1 MRNVRTAMQAHRE
14 QSRERGTGLMPSRV
28 VNERHVQ
35 AMDAGNTT
43 GRMIGRIDAIIM
55 AMLVT
60 LATVFA
66 FGSTTS
72 AAFAASSSYADY
84 ATWNA
89 VAEDINKQLAQGESD
104 YRSGNTYQAAT
115 DFQNARW
122 MNYDASNFSTVVNS
136 TIGEDKQKALLQEF
150 TDLENLAYK
159 PNNADTIAS
168 KVDALSN
175 DITATAQTLDANGSL
190 ANPRDYAKQRDAQ
203 TAKERKKLDAAKKNS
218 SKGKGDRTWGEVAGE
233 MNVILD
239 KAYKA
244 AISGKGAEGSSL
256 VNNAYYQY
264 YEKLGF
270 EKNVMNVISG
280 DRVSQVEYQ
289 FKMTR
294 KTMRDGGSQKQ
305 IKKLVDDLKSWLVE
319 DAATLDGGAAGNTNG
334 LTTLITS
341 SAGQAFLILIRE
353 GLEALLVVAAV
364 IAYLIKSGNKR
375 FAKWIYLGVL
385 AGLAGS
391 GLIAVLFTFLFGG
404 SGPIQEISEGV
415 CALIAMLMLLWTS
428 NWMLNK
434 SSVEAWNRYIRTKT
448 ETAVTS
454 AQRKADAGES
464 VGFGMIVSLAMLSFL
479 AVFREGAETVIFYES
494 IYSMSQ
500 DAHGMWIGGIAAAV
514 VLLVIFL
521 ILRFTSV
528 KIPIGPFFLV
538 TSILMAVLVVIF
550 AGGGIH
556 ALIEG
561 DLIDGHYLSSV
572 PTNDWIGLY
581 PYVECLAAQ
590 AIAAIAVI
598 VLFVVG
604 FVRKHNMRQNMA
616 AAD

>member
-1 MRNVRTAMQAHRE
+1 
-14 QSRERGTGLMPSRV
+14 
-28 VNERHVQ
+28 
-35 AMDAGNTT
+35 
-43 GRMIGRIDAIIM
+43 
-55 AMLVT
+55 MLT
-60 LATVFA
+60 
-66 FGSTTS
+66 
-72 AAFAASSSYADY
+72 
-84 ATWNA
+84 
-89 VAEDINKQLAQGESD
+89 Q
-104 YRSGNTYQAAT
+104 
-115 DFQNARW
+115 
-122 MNYDASNFSTVVNS
+122 
-136 TIGEDKQKALLQEF
+136 F
-150 TDLENLAYK
+150 TDLEGLAYQQGQGERDRRQNRCAERG
-159 PNNADTIAS
+159 PRH
-168 KVDALSN
+168 
-175 DITATAQTLDANGSL
+175 ATAQTLDGNANL
-190 ANPRDYAKQRDAQ
+190 ADPKTYAKQRAEQ
-203 TAKERKKLDAAKKNS
+203 TAAERKKLDAAKKNS
-218 SKGKGDRTWGEVAGE
+218 SKGKGDRTWCEVASE

-244 AISGKGAEGSSL
+244 AVSGKGAEGSSL
-256 VNNAYYQY
+256 VNDAYYQY

-270 EKNVMNVISG
+270 EKNVMNAISG

-294 KTMRDGGSQKQ
+294 KTMRDGGSDKE

-319 DAATLDGGAAGNTNG
+319 DAATLDGGAAGNVNAFTKA
-334 LTTLITS
+334 ITS

-364 IAYLIKSGNKR
+364 VAYLVKSGNRR
-375 FAKWIYLGVL
+375 FTKWIYLGVL

-448 ETAVTS
+448 ESAV
-454 AQRKADAGES
+454 ADAQNKVAAGEG
-464 VGFGMIVSLAMLSFL
+464 VGLGMVVSLAMLSFL

-494 IYSMSQ
+494 IYSMSR
-500 DAHGMWIGGIAAAV
+500 DAQGMWIGGVAAGV

-521 ILRFTSV
+521 VLRFTSV

-590 AIAAIAVI
+590 AIAAIAVLA
-598 VLFVVG
+598 LFAVG
-604 FVRKHNMRQNMA
+604 FARKRKLRTPDNRK
-616 AAD
+616 

>member
-1 MRNVRTAMQAHRE
+1 M
-14 QSRERGTGLMPSRV
+14 SSRV
-28 VNERHVQ
+28 VQRH
-35 AMDAGNTT
+35 AAGSYDSCVSAS
-43 GRMIGRIDAIIM
+43 GRFV
-55 AMLVT
+55 MLVAT
-60 LATVFA
+60 LMIALATLFA
-66 FGSTTS
+66 GTAVPQQASVADGSQTNFDSWT
-72 AAFAASSSYADY
+72 
-84 ATWNA
+84 A
-89 VAEDINKQLAQGESD
+89 VAQNIAKQLATAEKD
-104 YRSGNTYQAAT
+104 YNDGNYGQAGT
-115 DFQNARW
+115 DFQTAHW
-122 MNYDASNFSTVVNS
+122 IGYDASNFSKVVND
-136 TIGEDKQKALLQEF
+136 TISADRQQALLQQF
-150 TDLENLAYK
+150 TDLEGLAYQQGQGSAIEAK
-159 PNNADTIAS
+159 INALNADLTS
-168 KVDALSN
+168 S
-175 DITATAQTLDANGSL
+175 AQTLDGDANL
-190 ANPRDYAKQRDAQ
+190 ADPKTYAKQRAEQ
-203 TAKERKKLDAAKKNS
+203 TAAERKKLDAAKKNS
-218 SKGKGDRTWGEVAGE
+218 SKGKGDRTWGEVASE

-294 KTMRDGGSQKQ
+294 KAMRDGGSQKQ

-521 ILRFTSV
+521 ILRFTSA

-598 VLFVVG
+598 VLFAVG
-604 FVRKHNMRQNMA
+604 FVRKHNMRQNTA

>member
-1 MRNVRTAMQAHRE
+1 MSLRDVRSQ
-14 QSRERGTGLMPSRV
+14 GL
-28 VNERHVQ
+28 
-35 AMDAGNTT
+35 
-43 GRMIGRIDAIIM
+43 GRITAIIA
-55 AMLVT
+55 AMMIA
-60 LATVFA
+60 LATMFA
-66 FGSTTS
+66 FTS
-72 AAFAASSSYADY
+72 MPQQALAADDSQTNFDSWTEVAA
-84 ATWNA
+84 NI
-89 VAEDINKQLAQGESD
+89 EKQLETAEQD
-104 YRSGNTYQAAT
+104 YNDGNYYQAGT
-115 DFQNARW
+115 DFQNAHW
-122 MNYDASNFSTVVNS
+122 VGYDASNFSKVVND
-136 TIGEDKQKALLQEF
+136 TIGADKQKALLQEF
-150 TDLENLAYK
+150 TDLESLAYQQDQGD
-159 PNNADTIAS
+159 AITA
-168 KVDALSN
+168 KVDAL
-175 DITATAQTLDANGSL
+175 TADLNETAQTLDADTSL
-190 ANPRDYAKQRDAQ
+190 ADPKTYAKQRAEE

-218 SKGKGDRTWGEVAGE
+218 SKGKGDRTWSDVASE

-270 EKNVMNVISG
+270 EKNVMNAISG

-294 KTMRDGGSQKQ
+294 KTMRDGGSQKE

-319 DAATLDGGAAGNTNG
+319 DAATLDGGATSNVNSFTKF
-334 LTTLITS
+334 ITS
-341 SAGQAFLILIRE
+341 SVGQAFLILIRE

-364 IAYLIKSGNKR
+364 VAYLVKSGNRR
-375 FAKWIYLGVL
+375 FTKWIYLGVL

-448 ETAVTS
+448 ESAV
-454 AQRKADAGES
+454 ADAQNKVAAGEG
-464 VGFGMIVSLAMLSFL
+464 VGLGMVVSLAMLSFL

-494 IYSMSQ
+494 IYSMSR
-500 DAHGMWIGGIAAAV
+500 DAQGMWIGGIAAGV

-521 ILRFTSV
+521 VLRFTSV

-590 AIAAIAVI
+590 AIAAIAVLA
-598 VLFVVG
+598 LFAVG
-604 FVRKHNMRQNMA
+604 FARKRKLRTPDNRK
-616 AAD
+616 

>member
-294 KTMRDGGSQKQ
+294 KAMRDGGSQKQ

-448 ETAVTS
+448 ESAV
-454 AQRKADAGES
+454 ADAQNKVAAGEG
-464 VGFGMIVSLAMLSFL
+464 VGLGMVVSLAMLSFL

-494 IYSMSQ
+494 IYSMSR
-500 DAHGMWIGGIAAAV
+500 DAQGMWIGGIAAGV

-521 ILRFTSV
+521 VLRFTSV

-590 AIAAIAVI
+590 AIAAIAVLA
-598 VLFVVG
+598 LFAVG
-604 FVRKHNMRQNMA
+604 FARKRKLRTPDNRK
-616 AAD
+616 